1 MKMSKLEKLRKNVVD
16 AAIST
21 MNADDP
27 YDANDAL
34 DAYFDA
40 KQIRDNY
47 IKGEGK

>member
-1 MKMSKLEKLRKNVVD
+1 MTKLDKLRKDVVD
-16 AAIST
+16 AAINT

-40 KQIRDNY
+40 KRTLNYY